1 MLLEPSTLE
10 SSPSRVLASAMREDM
25 FVKEGMRR
33 ANLRSRST
41 EKAHLAVQ
49 MSVYKMGDIEAM
61 ERTHPKQNPFHNGM
75 WQDTELGLR

>member
-1 MLLEPSTLE
+1 ME

-33 ANLRSRST
+33 ASLRSRST

-49 MSVYKMGDIEAM
+49 MSVYRMGDMDAM
-61 ERTHPKQNPFHNGM
+61 ERTHPKQNPFHNEM
-75 WQDTELGLR
+75 WQDIGLGLR